1 MVLLAINLHGTNWQN
16 ALFVL
21 HILSTVYFALGVV
34 LATIFTLQV
43 PNVPTLKMK
52 AQVMGQ
58 SSKVARTMIVPG
70 SILAGGS
77 GFLLTYAQGLS
88 LQTHWV
94 LFSTLLFFAAFL
106 VGGASGPISART
118 RRTVEQEARGGKKP
132 TLELIK
138 ALRSPT
144 PIILMGLNLAILIGL
159 LFLMFVQPN

>member
-1 MVLLAINLHGTNWQN
+1 MVLLAIDLHSTNWQN
-16 ALFVL
+16 ALYVL
-21 HILSTVYFALGVV
+21 HILSAVYFALGVI

-58 SSKVARTMIVPG
+58 ASQVARGMIIPG
-70 SILAGGS
+70 SILAGVS
-77 GFLLTYAQGLS
+77 GFVLTYAQGLS

-118 RRTVEQEARGGKKP
+118 RRTVEQEVRGGKKP
-132 TLELIK
+132 TPELIK
-138 ALRSPT
+138 ALRSPAPT
-144 PIILMGLNLAILIGL
+144 IIMGVNLAILIAL
-159 LFLMFVQPN
+159 IVLMFVQPK